1 MNKLK
6 IAVVVAALLLPSA
19 AQAQRGGAQS
29 TQRQYI
35 FDSRGK
41 AVGFYYGPSS
51 SSGHFNG
58 MQQGVG
64 DHSGEYNPFG
74 APLPKIKAVTPVP
87 IGAANILAAPTA
99 SHDVS
104 TAFPLKWSI

>member
-1 MNKLK
+1 MLINNLK
-6 IAVVVAALLLPSA
+6 IAVMVAALLLPSA
-19 AQAQRGGAQS
+19 VQAQRGGAQS

-41 AVGFYYGPSS
+41 TAGFYYAPSS
-51 SSGHFNG
+51 PRGHFNG

-74 APLPKIKAVTPVP
+74 SQLPKIKVDPNQKEWTP
-87 IGAANILAAPTA
+87 IWMRED
-99 SHDVS
+99 SQE
-104 TAFPLKWSI
+104 FEK

>member
-1 MNKLK
+1 MLMNKLK
-6 IAVVVAALLLPSA
+6 IAVVVIALLVPSA

-41 AVGFYYGPSS
+41 TVGFYYGPSS

-74 APLPKIKAVTPVP
+74 AQLPKIRVDPNQKGWTP
-87 IGAANILAAPTA
+87 IWMRED
-99 SHDVS
+99 SQE
-104 TAFPLKWSI
+104 FEK

>member
-1 MNKLK
+1 MLMNKLK
-6 IAVVVAALLLPSA
+6 IVVVVAALLLPSA
-19 AQAQRGGAQS
+19 ALAQRGGAQS

-41 AVGFYYGPSS
+41 TAGFYYGPNC
-51 SSGHFNG
+51 SSGHSNG

-74 APLPKIKAVTPVP
+74 AQLPKIRVDPNQKGWTP
-87 IGAANILAAPTA
+87 IWMRED
-99 SHDVS
+99 SQE
-104 TAFPLKWSI
+104 FEK